1 MVKSERDV
9 SKFYKSAK
17 NVEDA
22 QDGMRLW
29 GDPGTTWQTQGARR
43 KRNDQTL
50 QKCQVKDQ
58 KDGSQTLDSSC
69 EAPPLRVQVNSLH
82 QAW

>member
-29 GDPGTTWQTQGARR
+29 GDPGTTWQTQGTRR

-50 QKCQVKDQ
+50 QNVKL
-58 KDGSQTLDSSC
+58 KIKRTLLKHWTPAVKLPSQG
-69 EAPPLRVQVNSLH
+69 AG
-82 QAW
+82 